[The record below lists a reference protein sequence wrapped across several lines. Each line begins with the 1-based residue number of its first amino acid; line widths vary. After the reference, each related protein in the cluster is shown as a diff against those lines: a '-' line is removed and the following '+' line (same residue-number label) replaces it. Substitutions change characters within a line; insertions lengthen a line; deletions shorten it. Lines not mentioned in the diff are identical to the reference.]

1 MTIINLLA
9 SPLTLVAAVVAI
21 IAYYAYPYFVTY
33 ARIRGVPAPFPAQFT
48 NWWLLY
54 ACRRGKRYRIV
65 DEVHKKLG
73 PVVRIQPNHISVADD
88 EAIQIIYG
96 HGNGFLKADFY
107 DAFVSIRRGLFNTRD
122 RAEHT
127 RKRKLVSHTFAPK
140 SISQFEPYSQLLSSF
155 PT

>member
-1 MTIINLLA
+1 MAIIHLFI
-9 SPLTLVAAVVAI
+9 SPLTVAAAVVAI
-21 IAYYAYPYFVTY
+21 VAYYTYPYFVTNG
-33 ARIRGVPAPFPAQFT
+33 ALRNIPAPFPAQFT

-54 ACRRGKRYRIV
+54 ACRRGKRYLVV

-73 PVVRIQPNHISVADD
+73 PVVRIQPNHVSVADD

-107 DAFVSIRRGLFNTRD
+107 DAFVSIKRGLFNTRD
-122 RAEHT
+122 RLEHT

-140 SISQFEPYSQLLSSF
+140 SISQFEPYSQS
-155 PT
+155 P